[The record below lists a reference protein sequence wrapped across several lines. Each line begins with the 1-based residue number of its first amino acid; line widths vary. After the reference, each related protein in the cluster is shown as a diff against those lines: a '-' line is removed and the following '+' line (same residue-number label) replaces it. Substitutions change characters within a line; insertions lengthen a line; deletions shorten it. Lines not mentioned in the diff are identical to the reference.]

1 MKATELKRFLREIE
15 RMRKALGWSQAATA
29 ERLGIPLAT
38 YRRWLA
44 GESQPSRLAL
54 DYYAEHKIKDVI
66 SELRR
71 LAKQIAKTLDK
82 IESLQ
87 VGGEI
92 DG

>member
-1 MKATELKRFLREIE
+1 MKATELKRLLREVE
-15 RMRKALGWSQAATA
+15 KMRELLEWSQAATA

-54 DYYAEHKIKDVI
+54 DYAERRIKDVI
-66 SELRR
+66 SELRE
-71 LAKQIAKTLDK
+71 LSKQIERTLEK

-87 VGGEI
+87 RR
-92 DG
+92 